1 MPENSAAAPVYRSCS
16 PAHLLRDVAAAIV
29 GEQRARLP
37 DLRGIVVLVPH
48 RHAISPFERE
58 LHAAAGRQTLI
69 LPKIV
74 TLRDLAASVMSGLA
88 PLPDAARLAG
98 LYAALRDR
106 NWFPERE
113 LWGITEELA
122 ALMDELTRC
131 RIALPRD
138 LADFTRQLEA
148 AYRTRSEAL
157 NFEARIVH
165 ELWHAMAAQG
175 GDRPDAETHYQ
186 LQLARIA
193 READS
198 SLYALALPQLA
209 PAETAFLQ
217 EYARR
222 APVTLFSATPGDDDQ
237 RAGLFDAA
245 WPTQAQVPSLLDR
258 ARGFAESCGV
268 SPLAG
273 RVRLFGAT
281 NLEQEAQAIDV
292 AIREWIVTG
301 KNKIAV
307 VVQDRL
313 VARRARALL
322 ERAGVLVVDEEG
334 WAFST
339 TSASAVLGRWLDAI
353 ASGYYHLDLL
363 DLLKSPFMLS
373 DWPAVR
379 RKRAVFELERGVRAR
394 SVIQG
399 LAHYQPLISE
409 IKDEEAAADVA
420 EILGRL
426 KQADDALGRR
436 RRTLAEW
443 LAALK
448 SGLDILGV
456 TPGLARDSAGSELI
470 GLLAR
475 RAAEIEADGTR
486 FAFPEWRTWF
496 NRELE
501 AETYRDAAI
510 ASPVMFTGL
519 AQSRLR
525 DFDAVIV
532 AGADAAHLPGRMR
545 VGPFLNEPVR
555 SELKLPTVH
564 ERTARERED
573 LALLLATV
581 PAVLVTWQAEKDA
594 EPNLLSPFFARLQTF
609 HELAYR
615 DDLAD
620 RTLAAR
626 IPLAQIVIGESGVA
640 AWPQTEPPAP
650 AAGAALV
657 PQKVSASGYASLMA
671 CPYQF
676 YARHMLHLNE
686 LDEVSEALE
695 KRDFGLLVHDI
706 LNRFHKLHPLLEG
719 KSRAAL
725 EVDLSALSEEVFAD
739 ALVANYLSRGWL
751 VQWQM
756 LIPHYL
762 DWQAGREQQ
771 GWRWQAGEDFRERP
785 VALADGGQ
793 VLLRGRIDRVDVNSD
808 GSVAVL
814 DYKTQSESVLK
825 SKTKE
830 AGEDVQLACYLLLID
845 KPQAQAAYLGFDRKG
860 VHEVMPRED
869 PAALAAKT
877 LARLR
882 EMFSALY
889 QRAALPA
896 QGTEKVCAWCEM
908 KGLCRRQ
915 YWEHDREQDRE
926 RE

>member
-1 MPENSAAAPVYRSCS
+1 M
-16 PAHLLRDVAAAIV
+16 
-29 GEQRARLP
+29 
-37 DLRGIVVLVPH
+37 
-48 RHAISPFERE
+48 
-58 LHAAAGRQTLI
+58 
-69 LPKIV
+69 
-74 TLRDLAASVMSGLA
+74 
-88 PLPDAARLAG
+88 PDAARLAG
-98 LYAALRDR
+98 LYAALRDK
-106 NWFPERE
+106 NWFHERE
-113 LWGITEELA
+113 LWGIAGELA
-122 ALMDELTRC
+122 SLIDELTRC
-131 RIALPRD
+131 RIALPHD
-138 LADFTRQLEA
+138 VADFTRQLEA
-148 AYRTRSEAL
+148 AYRTRGEAL

-165 ELWHAMAAQG
+165 ELWHAMAVNG
-175 GDRPDAETHYQ
+175 GNHPDAETHYQ
-186 LQLARIA
+186 LQLARLA
-193 READS
+193 REAVS
-198 SLYALALPQLA
+198 PLYALGLPQLA
-209 PAETAFLQ
+209 PAEKAFLQ
-217 EYARR
+217 EYAGR
-222 APVTLFSATPGDDDQ
+222 APVTLFSAA
-237 RAGLFDAA
+237 AGKNDPCAAILDAA
-245 WPTQAQVPSLLDR
+245 WPAQVSAPSLLNR
-258 ARGFAESCGV
+258 ARSFAESCGA

-292 AIREWIVTG
+292 TIREWIVAG
-301 KNKIAV
+301 KSKIAV

-322 ERAGVLVVDEEG
+322 ERAGVLVMDEEG

-339 TSASAVLGRWLDAI
+339 TSASTVLGRWLDAI
-353 ASGYYHLDLL
+353 ASSYYHQDLL

-373 DWPAVR
+373 GWLPVR
-379 RKRAVFELERGVRAR
+379 RKRAVFELERRVRAS

-399 LAHYQPLISE
+399 IDHYRLLLGD
-409 IKDEEAAADVA
+409 IKDPEAAADVA

-448 SGLDILGV
+448 SGLDILDI

-475 RAAEIEADGTR
+475 RAAEIGTDGTR
-486 FAFPEWRTWF
+486 FAFAEWRTWL

-501 AETYRDAAI
+501 AETYCDAAI
-510 ASPVMFTGL
+510 VSPVMFTGL

-525 DFDAVIV
+525 DFDAVII
-532 AGADAAHLPGRMR
+532 AGADAAHLPGRIRM
-545 VGPFLNEPVR
+545 GPFLNEPVR
-555 SELKLPTVH
+555 AELKLPTVH
-564 ERTARERED
+564 ERTAREREN

-615 DDLAD
+615 NDLAD

-626 IPLAQIVIGESGVA
+626 IPLAQIAVGESDVA
-640 AWPQTEPPAP
+640 ALPQTGPPAP
-650 AAGAALV
+650 AAGEALV

-706 LNRFHKLHPLLEG
+706 LNRFHKRHPLLASQTRTE
-719 KSRAAL
+719 L
-725 EVDLSALSEEVFAD
+725 EADLGAISEEVFAA

-762 DWQAGREQQ
+762 DWQAGREQKD
-771 GWRWQAGEDFRERP
+771 WRWQAGEDFRERQ
-785 VALADGGQ
+785 VALADGRQ

-845 KPQAQAAYLGFDRKG
+845 KPQSQAAYLGFDRKG

-869 PAALAAKT
+869 PAVLAALT
-877 LARLR
+877 LTRLR
-882 EMFSALY
+882 EMFNALY
-889 QRAALPA
+889 QSTVLPA
-896 QGTEKVCAWCEM
+896 QGAENVCAWCEM

-915 YWEHDREQDRE
+915 YWEQDRAHDQE

>member
-1 MPENSAAAPVYRSCS
+1 MPENSAVAPVCRSFS
-16 PAHLLRDVAAAIV
+16 PARLLREAAAAIV
-29 GEQRARLP
+29 AEQRACLP

-48 RHAISPFERE
+48 RHAVNPFERE

-69 LPKIV
+69 LPRIV
-74 TLRDLAASVMSGLA
+74 TLRDFAASVMSEHA
-88 PLPDAARLAG
+88 PLPETARLAG
-98 LYAALRDR
+98 LYTALREK

-113 LWGITEELA
+113 LWGIAGELA
-122 ALMDELTRC
+122 ALIDELTRC

-138 LADFTRQLEA
+138 VADFTRQLEA
-148 AYRTRSEAL
+148 AYRTRGEAL

-165 ELWHAMAAQG
+165 ELWRALAANGNDQ
-175 GDRPDAETHYQ
+175 PDAETHYQ

-193 READS
+193 CEAGS
-198 SLYALALPQLA
+198 PLYALALPQLA
-209 PAETAFLQ
+209 PAERAFLQ

-222 APVTLFSATPGDDDQ
+222 APVTLFSAAAGDDDPC
-237 RAGLFDAA
+237 AALLDAA
-245 WPTQAQVPSLLDR
+245 WPPQAPAPSLLVR
-258 ARGFAESCGV
+258 ARGFAESCGT
-268 SPLAG
+268 SPLAA
-273 RVRLFGAT
+273 RVRLFGAA

-292 AIREWIVTG
+292 AIREWIVAG

-313 VARRARALL
+313 AARRARALL

-339 TSASAVLGRWLDAI
+339 TSASTVLGRWLDAI
-353 ASGYYHLDLL
+353 ASSYYHQDLL
-363 DLLKSPFMLS
+363 DLLKSPFVLS
-373 DWPAVR
+373 DWPSVR
-379 RKRAVFELERGVRAR
+379 RKRAVFELERGVRAG

-399 LAHYQPLISE
+399 LAHYQPLLSD

-443 LAALK
+443 LAALRM
-448 SGLDILGV
+448 GLDVLGI
-456 TPGLARDSAGSELI
+456 TPGLVRDSAGSELI
-470 GLLAR
+470 ALLAR
-475 RAAEIEADGTR
+475 RTVEIGADGAR
-486 FAFPEWRTWF
+486 FAFAEWRTWL

-501 AETYRDAAI
+501 AETYRDPAI
-510 ASPVMFTGL
+510 VSPVIFTGL
-519 AQSRLR
+519 AQSRMR

-545 VGPFLNEPVR
+545 MGPFLNEPVR
-555 SELKLPTVH
+555 AELKLPTVH
-564 ERTARERED
+564 ERTARERDD

-594 EPNLLSPFFARLQTF
+594 ESNLLSPFFARLQTF
-609 HELAYR
+609 HELAYH
-615 DDLAD
+615 DDLVD
-620 RTLAAR
+620 RSLAGR
-626 IPLAQIVIGESGVA
+626 IAQAQIAIGESGVA
-640 AWPQTEPPAP
+640 ARPQTAPPAP
-650 AAGAALV
+650 PAGTALI

-706 LNRFHKLHPLLEG
+706 LNRFHTQHPMLEE
-719 KSRAAL
+719 KERAAL
-725 EVDLSALSEEVFAD
+725 EADLSAISADVFAA
-739 ALVANYLSRGWL
+739 ALATNYLSRGWL
-751 VQWQM
+751 VQWQI

-762 DWQAGREQQ
+762 DWQAEREQQ
-771 GWRWQAGEDFRERP
+771 GWRWQAGEDFRERQ
-785 VALADGGQ
+785 VALADGRQ
-793 VLLRGRIDRVDVNSD
+793 VMLRGRLDRVDVKNDS
-808 GSVAVL
+808 SVAVL
-814 DYKTQSESVLK
+814 DYKTQGERVLK
-825 SKTKE
+825 DKIRE
-830 AGEDVQLACYLLLID
+830 AGEDVQLSCYLLLID
-845 KPQAQAAYLGFDRKG
+845 KPQARAAYLGFDRKG
-860 VHEVMPRED
+860 VHEIIPEED
-869 PAALAAKT
+869 PAALAAAT

-896 QGTEKVCAWCEM
+896 QGAEKVCAWCEM

-915 YWEHDREQDRE
+915 YWEHGRE

>member
-1 MPENSAAAPVYRSCS
+1 MPENPAVAPLCRSFS
-16 PAHLLRDVAAAIV
+16 PAHFLRDAAAAIA
-29 GEQRARLP
+29 GDHRSCLP

-48 RHAISPFERE
+48 RHAIKPFERE

-69 LPKIV
+69 LPRIV
-74 TLRDLAASVMSGLA
+74 TLRDFAASVVCEHA
-88 PLPDAARLAG
+88 PLADAARIAG
-98 LYAALRDR
+98 LYAALRDK

-113 LWGITEELA
+113 LWGIAGELA
-122 ALMDELTRC
+122 ALIDELTRC
-131 RIALPRD
+131 RITLPRD
-138 LADFTRQLEA
+138 VADFTRQLEA
-148 AYRTRSEAL
+148 AYRTSGEAL

-165 ELWHAMAAQG
+165 ELWRAMVTDS
-175 GDRPDAETHYQ
+175 GDQPDAETHYQ
-186 LQLARIA
+186 LQLARLA
-193 READS
+193 REAELP
-198 SLYALALPQLA
+198 LYALALPQLA
-209 PAETAFLQ
+209 PSETAFLQ
-217 EYARR
+217 EYARH
-222 APVTLFSATPGDDDQ
+222 APVTVFTAAAGDDDPC
-237 RAGLFDAA
+237 AALLDAA
-245 WPTQAQVPSLLDR
+245 WPTRAKGDGDSLLAR
-258 ARGFAESCGV
+258 ARSFAESCGA
-268 SPLAG
+268 SPLAH

-292 AIREWIVTG
+292 AIREWLIAG

-339 TSASAVLGRWLDAI
+339 TSACTVLGRWLDAI
-353 ASGYYHLDLL
+353 TSGYYHQDLL

-373 DWPAVR
+373 DWPAAR
-379 RKRAVFELERGVRAR
+379 RKRAVFELERRVRAG

-399 LAHYQPLISE
+399 LAHYQPLLGGIE
-409 IKDEEAAADVA
+409 DQEAAADVA

-426 KQADDALGRR
+426 KQADEALGRR

-443 LAALK
+443 LTALRA
-448 SGLDILGV
+448 GLDVLGI
-456 TPGLARDSAGSELI
+456 TRGLARDSAGSELI

-475 RAAEIEADGTR
+475 RAAEIETDGTR
-486 FAFPEWRTWF
+486 FAFAEWRTWL

-510 ASPVMFTGL
+510 VSPVMFTGL

-525 DFDAVIV
+525 DFDAVII

-545 VGPFLNEPVR
+545 TGPFLNEPVR
-555 SELKLPTVH
+555 AELKLPTVH

-573 LALLLATV
+573 LALLLANV
-581 PAVLVTWQAEKDA
+581 PVVLVTWQAEKDV

-615 DDLAD
+615 DNLAD

-626 IPLAQIVIGESGVA
+626 IPLAQIVIDESGVVA
-640 AWPQTEPPAP
+640 RPQTEPPAP
-650 AAGAALV
+650 AAGEALV
-657 PQKVSASGYASLMA
+657 PKKVSASSYASLMA

-676 YARHMLHLNE
+676 YARYVLRLIE

-695 KRDFGLLVHDI
+695 KRDYGQLVHDI
-706 LNRFHKLHPLLEG
+706 LNRFHKQHPLLEG
-719 KSRAAL
+719 SARDVVEA
-725 EVDLSALSEEVFAD
+725 DLGAISEQVFSA

-751 VQWQM
+751 VQWQI

-762 DWQAGREQQ
+762 DWQAEREQQ

-785 VALADGGQ
+785 VALDDGRQ
-793 VLLRGRIDRVDVNSD
+793 VMLRGRIDRVDVKSD

-814 DYKTQSESVLK
+814 DYKTQAERALK
-825 SKTKE
+825 NKMKE
-830 AGEDVQLACYLLLID
+830 TGEDVQLSCYLLLID
-845 KPQAQAAYLGFDRKG
+845 KPQAQAAYLGFDRDG
-860 VHEVMPRED
+860 VHEITPQED
-869 PAALAAKT
+869 PAALAAET

-882 EMFSALY
+882 EMFDALY

-896 QGTEKVCAWCEM
+896 QGAENVCAWCEM

-915 YWEHDREQDRE
+915 YWEHDRERE
-926 RE
+926 

>member
-16 PAHLLRDVAAAIV
+16 PAHLLRDAAAAIV
-29 GEQRARLP
+29 DEQRARLP

-48 RHAISPFERE
+48 RHAISAFERE
-58 LHAAAGRQTLI
+58 LHAAAGRPTLL
-69 LPKIV
+69 LPRTV
-74 TLRDLAASVMSGLA
+74 TLRDWAASVISERA

-106 NWFPERE
+106 KWFPERE
-113 LWGITEELA
+113 LWGITAELA
-122 ALMDELTRC
+122 ALIDELTRC

-138 LADFTRQLEA
+138 LAEFTRQLEA
-148 AYRTRSEAL
+148 AYRTRGEAL

-165 ELWHAMAAQG
+165 ELWHAMASHG
-175 GDRPDAETHYQ
+175 GDQPDAETHYQ
-186 LQLARIA
+186 LQLARLA

-198 SLYALALPQLA
+198 PLYALGLPQLA
-209 PAETAFLQ
+209 PGETAFLQ

-222 APVTLFSATPGDDDQ
+222 APVMLFSAAAVDDP
-237 RAGLFDAA
+237 RAALLEAA
-245 WPTQAQVPSLLDR
+245 WPPSASAPSLLAR
-258 ARGFAESCGV
+258 ARGFAETCGA

-273 RVRLFGAT
+273 RVRLFGAV

-292 AIREWIVTG
+292 AIREWLIAG
-301 KNKIAV
+301 KRRIAV

-339 TSASAVLGRWLDAI
+339 TSASTVLGRWLDAI
-353 ASGYYHLDLL
+353 ASSYYHQDLL

-373 DWPAVR
+373 DWAPVR
-379 RKRAVFELERGVRAR
+379 RKRAVFELEHGVRKR

-399 LAHYQPLISE
+399 LAHYRPLLADIG
-409 IKDEEAAADVA
+409 DEDVAADVA

-426 KQADDALGRR
+426 KQADDALGRQ
-436 RRTLAEW
+436 RRTLGEW
-443 LAALK
+443 LAALRA
-448 SGLDILGV
+448 GLDILGV
-456 TPGLARDSAGSELI
+456 TPGLARDSAGSELLA
-470 GLLAR
+470 LLSR

-486 FAFPEWRTWF
+486 FAFAEWRTWL
-496 NRELE
+496 NGELE
-501 AETYRDAAI
+501 AETYRDTAI
-510 ASPVMFTGL
+510 VSPVVFTGL

-545 VGPFLNEPVR
+545 AGPFLNGPVR
-555 SELKLPTVH
+555 AELKLPTVH

-573 LALLLATV
+573 LALLLSTV
-581 PAVLVTWQAEKDA
+581 PEVLVTWQAEKDA
-594 EPNLLSPFFARLQTF
+594 EPNLPSPFFARLQTF
-609 HELAYR
+609 HELAYQ
-615 DDLAD
+615 DNLLDIS
-620 RTLAAR
+620 LAAR
-626 IPLAQIVIGESGVA
+626 IAQAQIALEDSGVA
-640 AWPQTEPPAP
+640 ARPQTGPPAP
-650 AAGAALV
+650 PAAAGLV

-695 KRDFGLLVHDI
+695 KRDFGTLVHDI
-706 LNRFHKLHPLLEG
+706 LNRFHKQHPVLAG
-719 KSRAAL
+719 KARAAL
-725 EVDLSALSEEVFAD
+725 EADLYAISGQVFAA

-756 LIPHYL
+756 LIPLYL
-762 DWQAGREQQ
+762 DWQTAREQQ
-771 GWRWQAGEDFRERP
+771 GWRWQAGEASRERP
-785 VALADGGQ
+785 VALAEGRQ
-793 VLLRGRIDRVDVNSD
+793 VVLRGRIDRIDVNGD

-814 DYKTQSESVLK
+814 DYKTQGRDALRKRLK
-825 SKTKE
+825 A
-830 AGEDVQLACYLLLID
+830 AGEDVQLACYLLLVD
-845 KPQAQAAYLGFDRKG
+845 KPQAQAAYLGLGRDG
-860 VHEVMPRED
+860 VHDVMPQVD
-869 PAALAAKT
+869 PAALAEDT

-882 EMFSALY
+882 EMFDALY
-889 QRAALPA
+889 RRAALPA
-896 QGTEKVCAWCEM
+896 QGAETACGWCEM

-915 YWEHDREQDRE
+915 YWEHE
-926 RE
+926 RKNGGERA

>member
-1 MPENSAAAPVYRSCS
+1 MPENSAAAPVCRSCS
-16 PAHLLRDVAAAIV
+16 PANLVRDAAAAIV
-29 GEQRARLP
+29 DEQRARLP

-48 RHAISPFERE
+48 RHAVNPFERA

-69 LPKIV
+69 LPKIA
-74 TLRDLAASVMSGLA
+74 TLRDLAASAMSGLA
-88 PLPDAARLAG
+88 PLPDAARLAA

-106 NWFPERE
+106 TWFPEQE
-113 LWGITEELA
+113 LWGIAGELA
-122 ALMDELTRC
+122 TLIDELTRC

-138 LADFTRQLEA
+138 LAGFTRQLEA
-148 AYRTRSEAL
+148 AYRTRGEAL

-165 ELWHAMAAQG
+165 ELWHAMAAHG
-175 GDRPDAETHYQ
+175 GDQPDAETHYQ
-186 LQLARIA
+186 LQLARLA
-193 READS
+193 REAES
-198 SLYALALPQLA
+198 PLYALALPQLA
-209 PAETAFLQ
+209 PAETAFLD

-222 APVTLFSATPGDDDQ
+222 APVTLFRAAAGADDP
-237 RAGLFDAA
+237 RAALLEAA
-245 WPTQAQVPSLLDR
+245 WPPQPQAPSLLDR
-258 ARGFAESCGV
+258 ARGFAGSCGA

-273 RVRLFGAT
+273 RVRLFGAVS
-281 NLEQEAQAIDV
+281 LEQEAQAIDV
-292 AIREWIVTG
+292 AIREWIVAG
-301 KNKIAV
+301 KHKIAV

-339 TSASAVLGRWLDAI
+339 TSASTVLGRWLDAI

-373 DWPAVR
+373 DWEAGR
-379 RKRAVFELERGVRAR
+379 RKRAVFELERGVRAS

-399 LAHYQPLISE
+399 LAHYRPLLGE
-409 IKDEEAAADVA
+409 IEDTEVAADVA
-420 EILGRL
+420 EIFGRL
-426 KQADDALGRR
+426 KQADEALGRR

-448 SGLDILGV
+448 SGLDILGI
-456 TPGLARDSAGSELI
+456 TPGLARDSAGSELT

-486 FAFPEWRTWF
+486 FAFAEWRTWL

-510 ASPVMFTGL
+510 VSPVMFTGL

-525 DFDAVIV
+525 DFDAVII
-532 AGADAAHLPGRMR
+532 AGADAAHLPGRTR
-545 VGPFLNEPVR
+545 AGPFLNEPVR
-555 SELKLPTVH
+555 AELKLPTVH
-564 ERTARERED
+564 ERAARERED
-573 LALLLATV
+573 LVLLLATA

-626 IPLAQIVIGESGVA
+626 IPLAQIAIGESDVA
-640 AWPQTEPPAP
+640 ARPQTEPPAP
-650 AAGAALV
+650 AAGEALV

-686 LDEVSEALE
+686 LDEVSETLE
-695 KRDFGLLVHDI
+695 KRDYGLLVHDI
-706 LNRFHKLHPLLEG
+706 LNRFHKRHPLLKG
-719 KSRAAL
+719 KARAEL
-725 EVDLSALSEEVFAD
+725 EADLGAVSEEVFAA

-751 VQWQM
+751 VQWQL

-762 DWQAGREQQ
+762 DWQAERELQ

-785 VALADGGQ
+785 VALADGRQ
-793 VLLRGRIDRVDVNSD
+793 VMLRGRIDRVDVNSD

-814 DYKTQSESVLK
+814 DYKTQGERALK
-825 SKTKE
+825 GRIRD
-830 AGEDVQLACYLLLID
+830 AGEDVQLSCYLLLID
-845 KPQAQAAYLGFDRKG
+845 KPQAQAAYLGFDREG
-860 VHEVMPRED
+860 VHEVIPQED
-869 PAALAAKT
+869 PAVLAAET

-882 EMFSALY
+882 GMFDALY

-896 QGTEKVCAWCEM
+896 QGAEKVCAWCEM

-915 YWEHDREQDRE
+915 YWEQDRAHDQE